1 MSETKGEVVYE
12 IRADDSNL
20 ESDLDS
26 AQKKVEKSAESSG
39 NRTEQIEK
47 DTSKSIKKEKEEVTQ
62 HHKQQNEERVE
73 DDKKSGQEREQ
84 NEKSVT
90 EKIKGYISEVADQNP
105 VISAVKDVT
114 GGLSGAQAAFM
125 GVGAAAVTVGGM
137 AVSSANDMKQA
148 MNDYLA
154 STGKSVEE
162 TERYQ
167 NVLENIYANNYG
179 EDFADIA
186 SAMADVDKQL
196 GELDDKSL
204 QTVTESAFALRDVFE
219 YDIPE
224 STRAA
229 KALMDNFGTD
239 GEKAMALIGK
249 GAQNGLD
256 YSGELL
262 DSISEY
268 SVQFAKLGFDADD
281 MFNIFQKGAESGAW
295 NLDKIGDAVK
305 EMSIRV
311 IDGSETTQE
320 GFELIGLNAD
330 EMSEKFAAGGESA
343 KEAFEQTVAALAELE
358 DPLAQNMAGVDLFGT
373 MWEDLGPEVVAQLA
387 SIGDEAYATAEDMA
401 SITDVKYDDLS
412 AVMEELQRN
421 LELLLI
427 PLGELL
433 IPFVSLLAESL
444 LPLLLDVLNP
454 LMEIFVAI
462 LEPIVNLI
470 MIALNPLIQVV
481 ISLIKLAIT
490 PLIAILKFLL
500 TVFQEVMQGIVLD
513 VMAQIE
519 RVKRIFNDLI
529 EFVKNVFTGNWKAA
543 WENIK
548 DIFTTIAEAMS
559 EFFKI
564 PINRM
569 IDLINGFIEG
579 LNKIQIPDWVP
590 VFGGKGFHIP
600 KIPRLRIGMDYV
612 PEDDFPALLH
622 RGEAVLTAEE
632 NARLRE
638 AGGVWG
644 LHTEA
649 YSPIIGERTRRVTV
663 DNMTSPEGIDY
674 ARLGSAVADALI
686 AGNVRFVI
694 GEREFARLEGELE

>member
-1 MSETKGEVVYE
+1 MSEQTKGEVVYE
-12 IRADDSNL
+12 IRADDSEL

-26 AQKKVEKSAESSG
+26 AQKKVEKSAEKGSQK
-39 NRTEQIEK
+39 TEQIER
-47 DTSKSIKKEKEEVTQ
+47 DTSETIKREKEQVTE
-62 HHKQQNEERVE
+62 HHKQQNDERVK
-73 DDKKSGQEREQ
+73 DDKQSGQEREE
-84 NEKSVT
+84 NEKTVS
-90 EKIKGYISEVADQNP
+90 EKIKGYISDAADQNP

-114 GGLSGAQAAFM
+114 GGLSGAQAAWM

-137 AVSSANDMKQA
+137 AVSGANDMQKA

-154 STGKSVEE
+154 STGKGTEE

-167 NVLENIYANNYG
+167 KVLENIYANNYG

-196 GELDDKSL
+196 GDLDDKSL
-204 QTVTESAFALRDVFE
+204 QGITESAFALRDTFE

-229 KALMDNFGTD
+229 KAMMDSFGTD

-268 SVQFAKLGFDADD
+268 SVQFAKLGLDADD

-311 IDGSETTQE
+311 IDGSDTTKE

-343 KEAFEQTVAALAELE
+343 KEAFKQTIDALAGLE
-358 DPLAQNMAGVDLFGT
+358 DPLAQNTAGVDLFGT
-373 MWEDLGPEVVAQLA
+373 MWEDLGPDVVSQLA

-401 SITDVKYDDLS
+401 AITDVKYDDLG
-412 AVMEELQRN
+412 AVMEELKRN

-427 PLGELL
+427 PLGEML
-433 IPFVSLLAESL
+433 IPLLSMLAESL
-444 LPLLLDVLNP
+444 LPLLTGVLSP
-454 LMEIFVAI
+454 LLEILVAI
-462 LEPIVNLI
+462 LQPVLELISLALEPLI
-470 MIALNPLIQVV
+470 SVVMTLINIAL
-481 ISLIKLAIT
+481 T
-490 PLIAILKFLL
+490 PLMGALNLL
-500 TVFQEVMQGIVLD
+500 LGVFQEVMRGITDD
-513 VMAQIE
+513 VIVQIGNITS
-519 RVKRIFNDLI
+519 IFEELMSFI
-529 EFVKNVFTGNWKAA
+529 KNVFTGNWRGA

-548 DIFTTIAEAMS
+548 NIFRIIVDSFAGI
-559 EFFKI
+559 FKA
-564 PINRM
+564 PINAI
-569 IDLINGFIEG
+569 IDMINGFLKG

-590 VFGGKGFHIP
+590 GVGGKGFHIDL
-600 KIPRLRIGMDYV
+600 IPRLKKGMDFV
-612 PEDDFPALLH
+612 PGDYYPAYLDY
-622 RGEAVLTAEE
+622 GERVLTREE
-632 NARLRE
+632 NLAFTAMGGLTGMERAMSAGMGQASARRPIMITVISEIDGRE
-638 AGGVWG
+638 ASRAMAEYMSEQLPWEG
-644 LHTEA
+644 L
-649 YSPIIGERTRRVTV
+649 
-663 DNMTSPEGIDY
+663 
-674 ARLGSAVADALI
+674 
-686 AGNVRFVI
+686 
-694 GEREFARLEGELE
+694 